1 MLKLI
6 VFDLD
11 GTLSEDGYSA
21 IPEKELSR
29 IKNIENCGVKIAI
42 CSGKPTH
49 FLCGFL
55 RQCDWKTPIMM
66 GENGAVI
73 QFGIFTPPTFFHVLP
88 YSDDAKKSLAFL
100 KEEIERRIP
109 DMWFQ
114 PGLTAV
120 TPFPKK
126 DEEFDIIDDI
136 LKQNRDRLKDI
147 IYYKHRDCYDAVPS
161 GLNKGTAVEWLSKK
175 LGIDI
180 TDAATVGDGI
190 NDYCMFEKVEHSFG
204 INLPDK
210 TKAKYN
216 FDSLSDVLTYI
227 ENELLK

>member
-11 GTLSEDGYSA
+11 GTLTKDGYSP
-21 IPEKELSR
+21 ILQENLSKLKEIEKR
-29 IKNIENCGVKIAI
+29 GVKIAI

-49 FLCGFL
+49 YLCGFL

-66 GENGAVI
+66 GENGSVV
-73 QFGIFTPPTFFHVLP
+73 QFGIFTPPTFFHILP
-88 YSDDAKKSLAFL
+88 YSEEAKKSLKFL

-120 TPFPKK
+120 TPFPKSE
-126 DEEFDIIDDI
+126 EEFQIIDGIFKEYKD
-136 LKQNRDRLKDI
+136 QLKDI
-147 IYYKHRDCYDAVPS
+147 LYYKHCDCYDVVPS
-161 GLNKGTAVEWLSKK
+161 GLNKGVAVEWLCKN
-175 LGIDI
+175 LGID
-180 TDAATVGDGI
+180 TSEAATVGDGI
-190 NDYCMFEKVEHSFG
+190 NDYCMFQKVEHSFG

-216 FDSLSDVLTYI
+216 FTALSEVLEYI
-227 ENELLK
+227 EKELI